1 MRHDVNRLQSGWS
14 HYESIVQKC
23 VETVEESEKTN
34 TVQVNKILR
43 SLKNMKDEIHRLH
56 ENRSLSEVRPEPP
69 PSPEFR
75 RVKLYGG
82 ACLVRHISGTI
93 TEFLP
98 SFRNFDEKN
107 YVSEALQYFHE
118 QLPYQPGSSFY
129 RTDTAIIGP

>member
-1 MRHDVNRLQSGWS
+1 M
-14 HYESIVQKC
+14 QKC

-34 TVQVNKILR
+34 TVQVDKILR
-43 SLKNMKDEIHRLH
+43 SLKNMKDEIHCLH
-56 ENRSLSEVRPEPP
+56 ENRSLSEVCSEPL

-82 ACLVRHISGTI
+82 VCLVRHILGTI

-118 QLPYQPGSSFY
+118 PLPYQPGSSFY